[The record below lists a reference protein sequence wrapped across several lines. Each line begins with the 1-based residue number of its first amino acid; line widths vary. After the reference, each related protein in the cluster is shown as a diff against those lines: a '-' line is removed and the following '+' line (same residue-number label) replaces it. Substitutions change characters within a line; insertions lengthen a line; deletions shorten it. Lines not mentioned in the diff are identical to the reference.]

1 MREPD
6 WPTARKLAGAA
17 HPLPAQTVALV
28 RADGR
33 VLAESAAALTDLPAF
48 DTSSMDGWAVSGTG
62 PWRVIGEVLAGHAP
76 QLDLMPGQCCVIAT
90 GAAVPAGT
98 TAIVRRENG
107 QIDAGLVIADHVPG
121 AEIRPAGE
129 ECRRGDVLAP
139 AGTTVGPA
147 LIGLLAA
154 AGVDE
159 VRVRARPRVAVVLF
173 GDELVD
179 TGVAGTG
186 QVRDSLGPQLP
197 GWLARMG
204 AEVVSVTRA
213 ADTLVE
219 HVDRIREAVAGA
231 DVVMTT
237 GGTAAGPVDHL
248 HAAVAELR
256 GTFLIDSV
264 AVRPGHP
271 MAMADL
277 GEAWLVA
284 LPGNP
289 QSAIVALLSLGAP
302 LIDALLGRP
311 SAALPTVELTQDT
324 KAPAGEHRLVASRLA
339 NGRAIPVAHLGSA
352 MLRGLATADGFALLP
367 PGGAAA
373 GDAVQYLA
381 LP

>member
-1 MREPD
+1 M
-6 WPTARKLAGAA
+6 AA
-17 HPLPAQTVALV
+17 QSVPLVH
-28 RADGR
+28 ADGR
-33 VLAESAAALTDLPAF
+33 VLAEPVLALTDLPAF
-48 DTSSMDGWAVSGTG
+48 DTSSMDGWAVNGDG
-62 PWRVIGEVLAGHAP
+62 PWQVVGEVLAGHAP
-76 QLDLMPGQCCVIAT
+76 QVDLAPGQCCVIAT

-107 QIDAGLVIADHVPG
+107 TIDAGLVTAEHEPG

-129 ECRRGDVLAP
+129 ECRRGDVLAESG
-139 AGTTVGPA
+139 ALVGPA

-154 AGVDE
+154 AGIDE
-159 VRVRARPRVAVVLF
+159 LRVRPRPRVAVVLF

-179 TGVAGTG
+179 AGVAGTG
-186 QVRDSLGPQLP
+186 KVRDSLGPQLP
-197 GWLARMG
+197 GWLVRIG

-213 ADTLVE
+213 ADTLAQ
-219 HVDRIREAVAGA
+219 HVDRIREAARSA

-248 HAAVAELR
+248 HSAVAELG
-256 GTFLIDSV
+256 GTLLIDSV

-271 MAMADL
+271 MAMGDL

-302 LIDALLGRP
+302 LIDSLLGRS
-311 SAALPTVELTQDT
+311 SAPLPTVELTQDT
-324 KAPAGEHRLVASRLA
+324 KAPEREHRLVAARLA
-339 NGRAIPVAHLGSA
+339 DGRATPVQHLGSA
-352 MLRGLATADGFALLP
+352 MLRGLAAADGFALMP
-367 PGGAAA
+367 PGGAVA
-373 GDAVQYLA
+373 GDTVGWLA